1 MRTKHKL
8 KSISVLI
15 PFQKVSASISQLD
28 FSLGGITTIVAQ
40 GKFWRKMLYVNG
52 EETKSVSE
60 EIGDA
65 YPKDPVITIC
75 GSTHTVSR
83 ITEEFQNHA
92 DLRM

>member
-1 MRTKHKL
+1 MQTKLKL
-8 KSISVLI
+8 KSISLLI

-28 FSLGGITTIVAQ
+28 FSLDGITTIVAE

-52 EETKSVSE
+52 EETISVSE

-75 GSTHTVSR
+75 GSNHTVLK
-83 ITEEFQNHA
+83 ITEEFQHNA

>member
-1 MRTKHKL
+1 MQTKHQL

-15 PFQKVSASISQLD
+15 PLQKVSASISQLD
-28 FSLGGITTIVAQ
+28 FSLDGITTIVAE
-40 GKFWRKMLYVNG
+40 GKFWRKLLYVHG
-52 EETKSVSE
+52 EETISVSE

-83 ITEEFQNHA
+83 ITEEFQHHA

>member
-15 PFQKVSASISQLD
+15 PLQKVSASISQLD
-28 FSLGGITTIVAQ
+28 FSLDGITTIVAE
-40 GKFWRKMLYVNG
+40 GKFWRKMLFVNG
-52 EETKSVSE
+52 EETITVSD

-65 YPKDPVITIC
+65 YPKDPVVTIC

-83 ITEEFQNHA
+83 ITEEFQHHA
-92 DLRM
+92 YLRM